1 MNDFFKAFV
10 RTALLVSIA
19 AGLLLLTVGAAL
31 VLAPELL
38 GKLLRWGLAILC
50 LLGGSSLLICLLRSF
65 WHHR

>member
-10 RTALLVSIA
+10 RTALLVCLA
-19 AGLLLLTVGAAL
+19 AGLLLLTAGAAL
-31 VLAPELL
+31 VLAPEIL

-50 LLGGSSLLICLLRSF
+50 LLGGISLLMSLLRSF